1 MDMARLID
9 RWICVAMLTASLV
22 FAFAAPSRADS
33 TGTTYVFAKRVVFD
47 TVETDRV
54 TARSTRLLNVVPLD
68 DRGALKVAGKVAMP
82 GQSSY
87 VAAYGNRQDKLI
99 VLLWDRVE
107 IYDVADAAKP
117 RFVQSLGLVDQGVG
131 LPGRSLIEPAGAD
144 KFVLLNTRNT
154 TELTTAGDG
163 AHWHVRSLPLPAPA
177 QQAKMIAPLSD
188 AMQALA
194 QPSQTPLTLAEGDK
208 FRYALVWAETRRPGR
223 IIHRKYVRQLDKASG
238 RTASE
243 ILLATDLETID

>member
-9 RWICVAMLTASLV
+9 RWICAATLAASL
-22 FAFAAPSRADS
+22 AFAVPSRADS
-33 TGTTYVFAKRVVFD
+33 AGSTYVFAKRVVFD

-54 TARSTRLLNVVPLD
+54 TARATRLLNVVPLD

-163 AHWHVRSLPLPAPA
+163 ADWHVRALPLPTPA
-177 QQAKMIAPLSD
+177 QQAKMVAPLSD

-194 QPSQTPLTLAEGDK
+194 QPSQTLAEGDK